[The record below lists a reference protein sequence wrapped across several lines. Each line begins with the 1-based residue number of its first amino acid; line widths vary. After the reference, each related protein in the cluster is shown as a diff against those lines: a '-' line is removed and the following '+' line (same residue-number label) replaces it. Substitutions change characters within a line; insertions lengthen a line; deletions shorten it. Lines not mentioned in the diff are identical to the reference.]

1 MNRQVIA
8 ILFVSLCI
16 CCQSQTLSA
25 QDVRT
30 VGPFEAVS
38 AAGDVQV
45 ILREGAEE
53 KVEVHAEGIDED
65 QVDIFVRRN
74 GLRIQLLNLK
84 SFRDKDVKVYVTY
97 KRLYGVKAG
106 AGARVY
112 SEGLVATD
120 RMSARAVTGG
130 ELELE
135 VTTQSLEAHAS
146 EGAILLIT
154 GSTDTL
160 EVNVSTGGQFEG
172 EELEANRTYVRAGT
186 GGIARVI
193 AREALDASANLG
205 GQIQYIGQPTEKST
219 RTFLSGEISKYDGD
233 Y

>member
-1 MNRQVIA
+1 MAMMGV
-8 ILFVSLCI
+8 LLWV
-16 CCQSQTLSA
+16 CCHLQTLSA
-25 QDVRT
+25 QEIRT
-30 VGPFEAVS
+30 VAPFEAVS
-38 AAGDVQV
+38 ASGDVQV
-45 ILREGAEE
+45 ILREGTQE
-53 KVEVHAEGIDED
+53 KVEVYAEGIDED

-112 SEGLVATD
+112 SEGLITTD
-120 RMSARAVTGG
+120 RLSARAVTGG
-130 ELELE
+130 ELSLE
-135 VTTQSLEAHAS
+135 VATQSLEAHAG
-146 EGAILLIT
+146 EGAILAVS

-160 EVNVSTGGQFEG
+160 EVNVSTGGHFEG
-172 EELEANRTYVRAGT
+172 EELEANRSYVRAGT
-186 GGIARVI
+186 GGIARVV

-205 GQIQYIGQPTEKST
+205 GQIYYIGQPTEKST
-219 RTFLSGEISKYDGD
+219 RTLLSGEIRKYAGD